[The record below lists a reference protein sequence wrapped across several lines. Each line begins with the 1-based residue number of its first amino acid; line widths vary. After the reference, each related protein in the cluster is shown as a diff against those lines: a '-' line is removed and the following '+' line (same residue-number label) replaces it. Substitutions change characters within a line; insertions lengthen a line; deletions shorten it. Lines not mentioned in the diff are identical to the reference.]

1 MLGKVIVHGADRE
14 SARRALV
21 AALDDTAILGLTTNL
36 GFLRGLAASDEFR
49 DNAIDTAWLD
59 RHPDAIRPE
68 GAETAAVL
76 AAWAL
81 ANSQVQDATP
91 FGNADGWRLAGPAAL
106 TPVELIVDG
115 ENTLFEVG
123 ADLVSRR
130 APSSTTEPAEWSVHP
145 IASDSEVLR
154 LEIDDRVHEASVRIG
169 PHRVDVAH
177 LGHTFSF
184 PRPDPFGPG
193 AAGAESDGT
202 VVSPMPGTVLAV
214 SAEVGRT
221 VEEGDVLGV
230 MEAMKMELSLKAP
243 VAGTVATVGAAVGDQ
258 VALGAVLFVVE
269 PEEQA

>member
-1 MLGKVIVHGADRE
+1 M
-14 SARRALV
+14 
-21 AALDDTAILGLTTNL
+21 
-36 GFLRGLAASDEFR
+36 
-49 DNAIDTAWLD
+49 
-59 RHPDAIRPE
+59 
-68 GAETAAVL
+68 
-76 AAWAL
+76 
-81 ANSQVQDATP
+81 
-91 FGNADGWRLAGPAAL
+91 
-106 TPVELIVDG
+106 
-115 ENTLFEVG
+115 
-123 ADLVSRR
+123 
-130 APSSTTEPAEWSVHP
+130 HP

-154 LEIDDRVHEASVRIG
+154 LEVDDRVHEASVRIG

-184 PRPDPFGPG
+184 ARPDPFGPG

-230 MEAMKMELSLKAP
+230 MEAMTMELSLKAP
-243 VAGTVATVGAAVGDQ
+243 VAGTVTTVGAAVGDQ